1 MAAPASAAAAPAE
14 SRSRVEE
21 FEAEAV
27 PYRAELLAAAVRLV
41 RSHADAEDLL
51 QETYLKAFRSFHQY
65 RLGTNVRAW
74 LYRIMTNTHFTHHR
88 SARTRPRIVGPYDED
103 AHVRPAHQPASY
115 RLASAE
121 DQHLE
126 GFVHPEIGRALRSLP
141 REYAAVLRLA
151 DVEGRSYQE
160 IAGLLG
166 IATGTVGSRVHRGR
180 RRMRELIP
188 HLDPHLDPRPDP
200 HLDFRPDPH
209 LDPRPDPHPGLRP
222 NPHPGPH
229 RTSTA
234 RADSPHTDSTS
245 PIRAKEPMT

>member
-1 MAAPASAAAAPAE
+1 MSAPVAVAAAPTE

-74 LYRIMTNTHFTHHR
+74 LYRIMTNTYFTHHR

-160 IAGLLG
+160 IAGLS
-166 IATGTVGSRVHRGR
+166 GSPPNGGLPRA
-180 RRMRELIP
+180 
-188 HLDPHLDPRPDP
+188 PRPPP
-200 HLDFRPDPH
+200 HAGADSS
-209 LDPRPDPHPGLRP
+209 
-222 NPHPGPH
+222 PGPPPGSPPGPLPESPPGTPPGPPPGPPPH
-229 RTSTA
+229 ERHT
-234 RADSPHTDSTS
+234 RRLPHTDSTS